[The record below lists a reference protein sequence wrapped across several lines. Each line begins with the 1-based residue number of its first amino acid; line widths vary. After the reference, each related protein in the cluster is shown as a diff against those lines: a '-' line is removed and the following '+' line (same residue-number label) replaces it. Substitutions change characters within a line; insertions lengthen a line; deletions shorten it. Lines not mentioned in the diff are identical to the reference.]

1 MLGYLLGL
9 EGAGSVPLGD
19 GMNVLLVEDDA
30 SVGGFIVD
38 ELTAAGHVC
47 THKLDGEIGYHAAVD
62 DTYDVLV
69 IDRML
74 PGMDGLTLL
83 QSLRASGDNTPVL
96 VLSALGEVDDRVKG
110 LHSGA
115 DDYLVKPFSMAEL
128 LARLEV
134 LHRRAS
140 APANDSQT
148 RLEVADLTMD
158 LLTQRVSR
166 RDTVVS
172 LQPREYK
179 LLEFLMRHAGQ
190 VVTRTMLL
198 EHVWG
203 YHFDPQTNVI
213 DVHVSRLRQKIDR
226 DYETPL
232 LATIR
237 GAGYRLGPATAS

>member
-1 MLGYLLGL
+1 
-9 EGAGSVPLGD
+9 
-19 GMNVLLVEDDA
+19 MNVLLVEDDA
-30 SVGGFIVD
+30 SVGDFIVD
-38 ELTAAGHVC
+38 ELAAAGHHC
-47 THKLDGEIGYHAAVD
+47 THKLDGEVGYRAACD

-74 PGMDGLTLL
+74 PRMDGLTLV
-83 QSLRASGDNTPVL
+83 QTLRSSGDNTPVL

-140 APANDSQT
+140 APGNDSQT
-148 RLEVADLTMD
+148 RLEVADLAMD

-166 RDTVVS
+166 QDTLVS

-190 VVTRTMLL
+190 VVTRAMLL

-232 LATIR
+232 LVTIR
-237 GAGYRLGPATAS
+237 GAGYRLGPATES